1 MASVSQM
8 LRPVGPEPPAVYWI
22 RRAAI
27 VLVVL
32 TLILSIVWLIGA
44 LRGDSTATEPLA
56 STSAAPSASAS
67 AVPSAAASG
76 AASAAALPAEPVE
89 CKDAD
94 IEVFATTDAG
104 SYQIG
109 ETPRLTL
116 TITNSGDVPCLR
128 DVGPRANALKITSGG
143 YHVWSSDDCNPNDKS
158 KIVTLKPGEEV
169 GAAIT
174 WNGRV
179 TQKGCPNEGTAAKPG
194 RYEVSGINLDIES
207 DPVPFSLTKKKKAGQ

>member
-1 MASVSQM
+1 MADVSQM
-8 LRPVGPEPPAVYWI
+8 LRPVGPEPPTVYWI
-22 RRAAI
+22 RRIAI
-27 VLVVL
+27 ILVVL
-32 TLILSIVWLIGA
+32 TVILSLVWLFGS

-56 STSAAPSASAS
+56 SSSPVASAGAS
-67 AVPSAAASG
+67 PAASP
-76 AASAAALPAEPVE
+76 AASAAASAAAAPAEPVE

-94 IEVFATTDAG
+94 IEVFATTD
-104 SYQIG
+104 SSTYQIG

-143 YHVWSSDDCNPNDKS
+143 YHVWSSDDCNPNDKT
-158 KIVTLKPGEEV
+158 KVVTLKPGEEV
-169 GAAIT
+169 GASIT

-194 RYEVSGINLDIES
+194 RYEVSGINMDIES
-207 DPVPFSLTKKKKAGQ
+207 DPVPFALTKKKKAAA

>member
-1 MASVSQM
+1 M
-8 LRPVGPEPPAVYWI
+8 LRPIGPEPPAVYWI
-22 RRAAI
+22 RRTAI
-27 VLVVL
+27 ILVVL
-32 TLILSIVWLIGA
+32 TLILSVVWLIGS

-56 STSAAPSASAS
+56 STSAAPSAGAS
-67 AVPSAAASG
+67 AVPSPAASG
-76 AASAAALPAEPVE
+76 AASAAASPAEPVD
-89 CKDAD
+89 CKDTD
-94 IEVFATTDAG
+94 IEVFATTD
-104 SYQIG
+104 SSTYQIG

-116 TITNSGDVPCLR
+116 TITNSGDVACLR

-169 GAAIT
+169 GASIT

-194 RYEVSGINLDIES
+194 RYEVSGVNMDIES
-207 DPVPFSLTKKKKAGQ
+207 DPVPFALTKKKKASA